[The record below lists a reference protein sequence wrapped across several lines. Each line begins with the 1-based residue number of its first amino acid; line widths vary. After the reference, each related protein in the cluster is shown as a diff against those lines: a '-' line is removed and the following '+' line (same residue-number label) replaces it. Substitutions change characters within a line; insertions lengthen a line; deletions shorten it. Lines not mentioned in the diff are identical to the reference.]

1 MRQRRQFPRA
11 SRLLRVTG
19 IAAIVALGLAACAGG
34 GTGTSSSDGDGGTL
48 VIGIESEAD
57 VLDPQVAGGW
67 VTWRVNRQMYEPLV
81 MEDLSVPSED
91 AAIPALK
98 PGLAESWEIS
108 EDGLSYTFHIREGV
122 EFHDG
127 TPLDAAAVE
136 YNIRRMW
143 DADSEQYSAKAA
155 GQTAFVW
162 SSVADVTTTDDMTV
176 VVTMSTPF
184 SPFLRIL
191 AQGGN
196 GSTAIISP
204 TALEKYGNDAIADHP
219 SGTGPFK
226 FDERIRGERISLVRN
241 DDYWGDVPVLDGV
254 VFRPLPDASA
264 RTSALRSGDVDI
276 IAVPS
281 PDSVEGLVADG
292 FQLSDGAPPHVWY
305 LSFNMNDEYT
315 SNKLV
320 RQAINLAIDREGM
333 ATDLLKDTV
342 NPAYDVQA
350 PANDAYVKREDVYAR
365 DVDKAKE
372 LLAEAGYPDGFETTL
387 MTSVDGSGQIIPVPM
402 AEYIQQNLA
411 EVGIT
416 AKIDSMEWISY
427 LGSWAQGM
435 PEGTGMAQM
444 SWGMTTPYWLY
455 IATSSNLIA
464 PNGPNVGGYSNPE
477 LDAVMAQAIQSP
489 SEEAA
494 VEYWKQANDIVTED
508 AVLAPIVN
516 DKAPYILAPN
526 VKGFVSASEEW
537 YDLTSVSLD

>member
-1 MRQRRQFPRA
+1 MRQPTTTRVGRA
-11 SRLLRVTG
+11 ARSVS
-19 IAAIVALGLAACAGG
+19 IAVLAALGLAACAGG
-34 GTGTSSSDGDGGTL
+34 GANSGSEDGGTL

-67 VTWRVNRQMYEPLV
+67 VTWRINRQMYEPLV
-81 MEDLSVPSED
+81 MEDLSVPSAD
-91 AAIPALK
+91 AAVPALK
-98 PGLAESWEIS
+98 PGLAESWEVS
-108 EDGLSYTFHIREGV
+108 EDGLQYTFHIREGV

-143 DADSEQYSAKAA
+143 DEESPQYSAKAA

-162 SSVADVTTTDDMTV
+162 SSVADVSTPDDMTV
-176 VVTMSTPF
+176 LVTMSTPF

-196 GSTAIISP
+196 GSAAIISP
-204 TALEKYGNDAIADHP
+204 TALEEYGNDAIADHP
-219 SGTGPFK
+219 SGTGPFE
-226 FDERIRGERISLVRN
+226 FDERIRGERISLTRN
-241 DDYWGDVPVLDGV
+241 EDYWGDVPILASV
-254 VFRPLPDASA
+254 VFRPLPDAAA

-281 PDSVEGLVADG
+281 PDSVQGLVDDG
-292 FQLSDGAPPHVWY
+292 FQLSEGAPPHVWY
-305 LSFNMNDEYT
+305 LAFNMNDQYT

-333 ATDLLKDTV
+333 AKDLLKDTV

-350 PANDAYVKREDVYAR
+350 PANDAYVRREDVYSR
-365 DVDKAKE
+365 DVARAKE
-372 LLAEAGYPDGFETTL
+372 LLAEAGYPDGFETTM

-411 EVGIT
+411 EVGIDM
-416 AKIDSMEWISY
+416 KIDSMEWISY
-427 LGSWAQGM
+427 LGSWAKGT
-435 PEGTGMAQM
+435 PPGTGMAQQ

-455 IATSSNLIA
+455 IVTSSNLIA

-477 LDAVMAQAIQSP
+477 LDAVMAEAVQAP

-494 VEYWKQANDIVTED
+494 IPFWKQANDIVTEE

-526 VKGFVSASEEW
+526 VEGFVSASQEW
-537 YDLTSVSLD
+537 YDLTSVSLG

>member
-1 MRQRRQFPRA
+1 MRQRNNI
-11 SRLLRVTG
+11 RVGPAARSAG
-19 IAAIVALGLAACAGG
+19 IAVLAALGLSACAGG
-34 GTGTSSSDGDGGTL
+34 AANSGAEDGDTL

-67 VTWRVNRQMYEPLV
+67 VTWRINRQMYEPLV
-81 MEDLSVPSED
+81 MEDLSVPSAD
-91 AAIPALK
+91 AAVPALK
-98 PGLAESWEIS
+98 PGLAESWEVS
-108 EDGLSYTFHIREGV
+108 PDGLQYRFHIREGV

-143 DADSEQYSAKAA
+143 DEESPQYSAKAA

-162 SSVADVTTTDDMTV
+162 SSVADVSTPDDMTV
-176 VVTMSTPF
+176 LVTMSTPF

-196 GSTAIISP
+196 GSAAIISP

-219 SGTGPFK
+219 SGTGPFE
-226 FDERIRGERISLVRN
+226 FDERVRGERISLTRN
-241 DDYWGDVPVLDGV
+241 DDYWGDVPILASV

-281 PDSVEGLVADG
+281 PDSVQGLVDDG
-292 FQLSDGAPPHVWY
+292 YQLSEGAPPHVWY
-305 LSFNMNDEYT
+305 LAFNMNDEHT

-333 ATDLLKDTV
+333 AKDLLKDTV

-350 PANDAYVKREDVYAR
+350 PANDAYVKREDVYTR
-365 DVDKAKE
+365 DVARAKE
-372 LLAEAGYPDGFETTL
+372 LLAEAGYPDGFETTM

-411 EVGIT
+411 EVGIDM
-416 AKIDSMEWISY
+416 KIDSMEWISY
-427 LGSWAQGM
+427 LGSWAKGT
-435 PEGTGMAQM
+435 PPGTGMAQQ

-455 IATSSNLIA
+455 IVTSSNLIA

-477 LDAVMAQAIQSP
+477 LDAVMAQAVQAP

-494 VEYWKQANDIVTED
+494 IPFWKQANDIVTEE

-526 VKGFVSASEEW
+526 VEGFVSASQEW
-537 YDLTSVSLD
+537 YDLTNVSLG

>member
-1 MRQRRQFPRA
+1 MRQRKNTRVGRA
-11 SRLLRVTG
+11 ARSAG
-19 IAAIVALGLAACAGG
+19 IAVLAALGLAACAGG
-34 GTGTSSSDGDGGTL
+34 AANSGSADGGTL

-67 VTWRVNRQMYEPLV
+67 VTWRINRQMYEPLV
-81 MEDLSVPSED
+81 MEDLSVPSAD
-91 AAIPALK
+91 AAVPALK
-98 PGLAESWEIS
+98 PGLAESWEVS
-108 EDGLSYTFHIREGV
+108 PDGLQYTFHIREGV

-143 DADSEQYSAKAA
+143 DKESPQYSAKAA

-162 SSVADVTTTDDMTV
+162 SSVADVSTPDDMTV
-176 VVTMSTPF
+176 LVTMSTPF

-196 GSTAIISP
+196 GSAAIISP
-204 TALEKYGNDAIADHP
+204 TALEKYGNDGIADHP
-219 SGTGPFK
+219 SGTGPFE
-226 FDERIRGERISLVRN
+226 FDERVRGERISLTRN
-241 DDYWGDVPVLDGV
+241 DDYWGDEPILASV
-254 VFRPLPDASA
+254 VFRPLPDAAA

-281 PDSVEGLVADG
+281 PDSVQGLVDDG
-292 FQLSDGAPPHVWY
+292 FQLSEGAPPHVWY
-305 LSFNMNDEYT
+305 LAFNMNDQYT

-333 ATDLLKDTV
+333 AKDLLKDTV

-350 PANDAYVKREDVYAR
+350 PANDAYVKREDVYSR
-365 DVDKAKE
+365 DVARAKE
-372 LLAEAGYPDGFETTL
+372 LLAEAGYPDGFTTTM

-411 EVGIT
+411 EIGIDM
-416 AKIDSMEWISY
+416 KIDSMEWISY
-427 LGSWAQGM
+427 LGSWAKGT
-435 PEGTGMAQM
+435 PPGTGMAQQ

-455 IATSSNLIA
+455 IVTSSNLIA

-477 LDAVMAQAIQSP
+477 LDAVMAQAVQAP
-489 SEEAA
+489 TEEAA
-494 VEYWKQANDIVTED
+494 VPFWKQANDIVTED

-526 VKGFVSASEEW
+526 VDGFVSASQEW